1 MALGQPIKARLCKL
15 WGLRFYSSP
24 FSLGTDHRKG
34 LPVLEVKGALRPMF
48 EPWPGLFKAFS
59 AALLISLLSLIDLR
73 SCRGAAWRQGAIT
86 LIAAHARPIGLPTTA
101 AVRDAIPRGSLC
113 ENAADRKLRQLQS
126 L

>member
-34 LPVLEVKGALRPMF
+34 LPVLEVKGALRPMAR
-48 EPWPGLFKAFS
+48 PFKAFS